1 MADKATRD
9 SFMYIFGLLVV
20 LGLIVF
26 VISQLG
32 SLGLLFWGN
41 PAEKTYA
48 KAPDKVIVDGKSYQ
62 ALIKTSLG
70 DIKVELFA
78 NNAPTTVNNFVFLSR
93 DKFYDGVQF
102 HRIVRDFIA
111 QTGSRL
117 SLDKNPQNDGVGGPG
132 YRFEDEMNWDSLG
145 LSNSQRESLQT
156 SGYASSSKVKSV
168 LMDKYYLAMANAGPN
183 TNGSQFFFTLADKS
197 SESIASLQGRHTTF
211 GKVIEGTAV
220 LDAMNKVELAD
231 EQTSSPRPITPIT
244 INSIEIIE
252 Q

>member
-9 SFMYIFGLLVV
+9 SFMYIFGLLIV
-20 LGLIVF
+20 LGIIVF

-32 SLGLLFWGN
+32 NLGLLFWGN
-41 PAEKTYA
+41 PVEKTYA
-48 KAPDKVIVDGKSYQ
+48 KAPEKVIVDEKAYQ
-62 ALIKTSLG
+62 ALIKTNLG

-78 NNAPTTVNNFVFLSR
+78 DNAPTTVNNFVFLSR

-145 LSNSQRESLQT
+145 LSASQRESLKT
-156 SGYASSSKVKSV
+156 SGYASSDKVKSV

-183 TNGSQFFFTLADKS
+183 TNGSQFFFTLADKAN
-197 SESIASLQGRHTTF
+197 ESIDSLQGRHTVF
-211 GKVIEGTAV
+211 GKVIEGTEV
-220 LDAMNKVELAD
+220 LDAMNRVELAD
-231 EQTSSPRPITPIT
+231 EQTSSPRPISPIT

-252 Q
+252 L